1 MRDDGRRS
9 DRTAQQISG
18 MSGGMSDMR
27 GQWQQ
32 ILEGEGGQSDCS
44 ASINA

>member
-1 MRDDGRRS
+1 MRDDGRWS

-27 GQWQQ
+27 GQQQ